1 MVVFAAGSIL
11 GLLNKCI
18 SYRDRERKEV
28 IVNPYQLEIE
38 ELKKRAKAIRR
49 KIIVMNAES
58 PAGGHTG
65 ADLSQVEILTA
76 LYFRVLNMAPNRL
89 DDAERDIY
97 IQSKGHAAGGLY
109 AVLSEAGYFPDEWL
123 KTYQHNDSNL
133 PGHPVRQKTPGVEL
147 NTGAL
152 GHGLPVAV
160 GLAIAA
166 KQSGSQRTIYALTGD
181 GELAEGSNWEAALV
195 AAHYKLD
202 NLVIINDKNKLQL
215 AGYTADIMKTDP
227 LDDKWRAFGLTVT
240 ECEGNNMASVV
251 SALEGLERKGKP
263 NVIIAHTT
271 KGAGVSFIEGK
282 PEWHHRVP
290 KGDEV
295 AMGLKEL
302 SDV

>member
-1 MVVFAAGSIL
+1 M
-11 GLLNKCI
+11 
-18 SYRDRERKEV
+18 
-28 IVNPYQLEIE
+28 NPYNLDIKDLE
-38 ELKKRAKAIRR
+38 KRARAIRR
-49 KIIVMNAES
+49 KIIVMNSES

-76 LYFRVLNMAPNRL
+76 LYFRVLNMAPDRL
-89 DDAERDIY
+89 NDPERDIY

-109 AVLSEAGYFPDEWL
+109 AVLSEAGYFPDDWL
-123 KTYQHNDSNL
+123 KTYQQNDSKL

-160 GLAIAA
+160 GIALAA
-166 KQSGSQRTIYALTGD
+166 KRDRSAKTVYVLTGD

-195 AAHYKLD
+195 AAHYELD

-215 AGYTADIMKTDP
+215 AGFTKDILRTDP
-227 LDDKWRAFGLTVT
+227 LAEKWRAFGLAVT
-240 ECEGNNMASVV
+240 ECDGNDLPSVV
-251 SALEGLERKGKP
+251 STLENLERKGKP
-263 NVIIAHTT
+263 NVVIANTT
-271 KGAGVSFIEGK
+271 KGAGVSFIAGK

-295 AMGLKEL
+295 NQALEEL
-302 SDV
+302 SDG